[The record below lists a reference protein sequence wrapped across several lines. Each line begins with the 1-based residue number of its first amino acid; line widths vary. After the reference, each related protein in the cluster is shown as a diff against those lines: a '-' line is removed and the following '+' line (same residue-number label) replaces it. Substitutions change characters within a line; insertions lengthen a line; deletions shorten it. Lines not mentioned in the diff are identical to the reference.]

1 MQDGIIDSFTHMP
14 AMNGRRSARYFC
26 RVIPGNIVQRHFYI
40 IKNRLNRQLF
50 FGLLRKMK
58 YMYAELQEKRIIGS
72 IFLRRTKTTNIGIL
86 R

>member
-1 MQDGIIDSFTHMP
+1 MMEKDDFLEKEFDFKP
-14 AMNGRRSARYFC
+14 A
-26 RVIPGNIVQRHFYI
+26 I
-40 IKNRLNRQLF
+40 F

-58 YMYAELQEKRIIGS
+58 YMYSELQEKRIIGS

>member
-1 MQDGIIDSFTHMP
+1 MAGAPQGTF
-14 AMNGRRSARYFC
+14 A
-26 RVIPGNIVQRHFYI
+26 VIPEISHSDISYI